1 MQVNNIILNEK
12 EITFEIDGK
21 CVTYSK
27 KEDIEIIINLTML
40 IVDSNFRYD
49 TGSYRTSFL
58 TDKLLNSLLI
68 QKNICKYIRTLSE
81 KSDFYLNYY
90 DSNDTKLKN
99 IGYQDY
105 LTYFMGAYTYLGV
118 FYNIVKKLFIE
129 YRIPFDKEKYVM
141 RIEQF
146 KDFRNKV
153 LVHAE
158 EHNVLENK
166 YNENYSDF
174 TNLTFESALSDRVEF
189 NYFRDGKE
197 LKVDLKQYYLEN
209 LSFFLEVTLEVFIKN
224 KLNKLNNLPYDDNE
238 EFEFYFQF

>member
-1 MQVNNIILNEK
+1 
-12 EITFEIDGK
+12 
-21 CVTYSK
+21 
-27 KEDIEIIINLTML
+27 
-40 IVDSNFRYD
+40 
-49 TGSYRTSFL
+49 
-58 TDKLLNSLLI
+58 
-68 QKNICKYIRTLSE
+68 
-81 KSDFYLNYY
+81 
-90 DSNDTKLKN
+90 
-99 IGYQDY
+99 
-105 LTYFMGAYTYLGV
+105 
-118 FYNIVKKLFIE
+118 
-129 YRIPFDKEKYVM
+129 M

-189 NYFRDGKE
+189 NCFRDGKE

-209 LSFFLEVTLEVFIKN
+209 SSFFLEVFIKN